1 MADKGFIGVD
11 VSKEWVDIAVHG
23 VAAVRRI
30 DNTAEAIAGWA
41 RGLNAAGV
49 GLIAFEPTGGYE
61 RVLRR
66 CLVEAG
72 LPFAR
77 VHPNEVAAFRGRRGG
92 KAKTDRLDAILLAA
106 FAAVELSGRGL
117 TPVEGD
123 AVLAEMVARRR
134 QLVAMLQAE
143 RCRAAMAHGEWVKDS
158 LASLIA
164 TLAAALDS
172 IDAAIASHV
181 AATPALADA
190 AACLR
195 TLKGTGPVTAAT
207 LLGELPELGRLSG
220 KEIAAL
226 VGLAPCTRESGKRR
240 GRART
245 GHGRAGVRQ
254 VLFNAARS
262 AIRWNPVMRDF
273 YERLVGE
280 SRRPGKVALVAVMRK
295 MLVTLN
301 AMARERKP
309 WKHARQ
315 PA

>member
-1 MADKGFIGVD
+1 M
-11 VSKEWVDIAVHG
+11 
-23 VAAVRRI
+23 RRV

-41 RGLNAAGV
+41 RDLDAAGV

-61 RVLRR
+61 RTLRR

-106 FAAVELSGRGL
+106 FAAAELSGRGL
-117 TPVEGD
+117 TPVDGD

-134 QLVAMLQAE
+134 QLVAMLRAE

-158 LASLIA
+158 LEALIA
-164 TLAAALDS
+164 TLAAALDAV
-172 IDAAIASHV
+172 DPAIASHV
-181 AATPALADA
+181 AATPALANA
-190 AACLR
+190 RCLR

-240 GRART
+240 RPRPDRPWPCRLATVPHTWRGR
-245 GHGRAGVRQ
+245 
-254 VLFNAARS
+254 
-262 AIRWNPVMRDF
+262 
-273 YERLVGE
+273 
-280 SRRPGKVALVAVMRK
+280 
-295 MLVTLN
+295 
-301 AMARERKP
+301 
-309 WKHARQ
+309 
-315 PA
+315 PAPNS

>member
-1 MADKGFIGVD
+1 MVDKCFIGVD
-11 VSKEWVDIAVHG
+11 VSKGWVDIAVHG
-23 VAAVRRI
+23 VTAVQRI
-30 DNTAEAIAGWA
+30 DNTAEAIGGWA
-41 RGLNAAGV
+41 RAVDAESV

-61 RVLRR
+61 RTLRR

-77 VHPNEVAAFRGRRGG
+77 VHPNEIAAFRGRRGG

-117 TPVEGD
+117 TAVDGD

-143 RCRAAMAHGEWVKDS
+143 RCRAATAHGAWVKDS
-158 LASLIA
+158 LATLTA
-164 TLAAALDS
+164 TLAAALAAL
-172 IDAAIASHV
+172 DAAIASHV

-226 VGLAPCTRESGKRR
+226 VGLAPCTRESGKQR

-262 AIRWNPVMRDF
+262 AIRWNPVMRNF

-280 SRRPGKVALVAVMRK
+280 RRRPGKVALVAVMRK

-309 WKHARQ
+309 WKHACQ